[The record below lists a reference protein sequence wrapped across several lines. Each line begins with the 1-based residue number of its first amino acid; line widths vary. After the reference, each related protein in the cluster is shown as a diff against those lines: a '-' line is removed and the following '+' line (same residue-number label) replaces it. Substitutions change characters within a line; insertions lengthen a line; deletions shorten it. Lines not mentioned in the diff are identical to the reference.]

1 MPIRLNDFE
10 MPKRVVKDD
19 ASATPTF
26 GRFTAEPF
34 EIGYARTIG
43 NSLRRVLLSSIEGWA
58 ISSVRITG
66 AAHEFCSLPG
76 VKEDVTE
83 IILALKKTLVK
94 AKTPSREAILVHIAK
109 KGPCTVTA
117 ADLAEANPAIEVLN
131 PAHHICTVNETGTFE
146 MEVKITRGRG
156 FCQASWD
163 PDPARPDETPK
174 QQEIGV
180 IPLDRI
186 YSPVARVNF
195 EVSNCRVGQ
204 QTDYEK
210 LALEITTDGRVDP
223 DDALVHAA
231 DILRQH
237 LDVFVG
243 YNADLVEEDEGDL
256 PLDAASQEDLEAKF
270 KLNVNEI
277 ELSVRAANCLNMAN
291 IATVGELCSRTE
303 ADMLKFRNF
312 GKKSLSE
319 IKEKLAQMGLRLGML
334 TPPEGEA
341 PAGDGDAAESDA
353 EEK

>member
-10 MPKRVVKDD
+10 MPKRVEKDD

-34 EIGYARTIG
+34 EIGYARTLG

-66 AAHEFCSLPG
+66 APHEFCSLPG
-76 VKEDVTE
+76 VREDVTE
-83 IILALKKTLVK
+83 IVFALKKTLVK
-94 AKTPSREAILVHIAK
+94 GKTQSREPILVHVRK

-117 ADLAEANPAIEVLN
+117 ADLAEANSAIEVLN
-131 PAHHICTVNETGTFE
+131 PAHHICTVNESGSFE

-163 PDPARPDETPK
+163 RDPARPDETPK

-204 QTDYEK
+204 QTDYER
-210 LALEITTDGRVDP
+210 LALEITTDGRVSP
-223 DDALVHAA
+223 DDALVYAA

-243 YNADLVEEDEGDL
+243 FNKDLVSEEPEEAPVDE
-256 PLDAASQEDLEAKF
+256 ATQEDLDAKF
-270 KLNVNEI
+270 RLNVNEI

-291 IATVGELCSRTE
+291 IATVGELCRRTE
-303 ADMLKFRNF
+303 NDMLKFRNF

-334 TPPEGEA
+334 PPQPGDSVPEGADEPAEA
-341 PAGDGDAAESDA
+341 E
-353 EEK
+353 